1 MSAHPPYAGHGFSY
15 SQPRA
20 AQPRS
25 FTDYKNENLIGLSK
39 ALAANNLAAID
50 NFVSRYEASGP
61 PTGRYSRTVH
71 MVNPILSDAIE
82 MDNAEFA
89 ESLLERGMCVDHSYF
104 RQALEVHAMH
114 CLDLFLR
121 RGYDVNKAEAP
132 TAPRGADL
140 NAHALCDTTTPMSI
154 AVQSGT
160 PELVR
165 ELLEDPRDLVDVGQG
180 DLLHY
185 ALARK
190 TDIVPV
196 LAMLL
201 DHGAP
206 INASLYSHLLG
217 AQNMFCFMPRGPP
230 LHKAADD
237 GNLEAVRFLLSRN
250 ADVSIRDTQGKT
262 ALYYA
267 QNGVHADIV
276 EVLQTA
282 TAEFKPTWTTAA
294 SPSSPHHRHQTS
306 LEQVIDMSTAQE
318 PLGHVERTMARA
330 TFYHIVEH
338 FEQPDP
344 YNTASRATRH
354 TLYSQPRLVRYTYEF
369 ARSAE
374 SQDIFLRSFFGAVG
388 LDLTVDVAN
397 LNFDELLPLFS
408 AFAEY
413 LMDHFFFPLK
423 ASTRK
428 TPQPSP
434 AIHSAVLRAQ
444 GATDRV
450 NAYIGTEERLA
461 TIRAQ
466 CLTRDR
472 YRCIISH
479 QDSLEFD
486 TLEVAHILPHSLM
499 KTSTGVEMDASCQ
512 AVLAVLNMFDHGV
525 VHMINGIDID
535 RPRNGL
541 TLSHMMHNCFGSFR
555 LYFEAVDNQYNTY
568 RILSFKAAD
577 DRALRLPVT
586 RTLFATED
594 RTIDPPS
601 PRLLALH
608 RAIAHILHLSGAGAY
623 IDWIFRDTEERAVR
637 ADGSSALGRMVSLGL
652 GGWLDNTICS

>member
-1 MSAHPPYAGHGFSY
+1 
-15 SQPRA
+15 
-20 AQPRS
+20 
-25 FTDYKNENLIGLSK
+25 
-39 ALAANNLAAID
+39 
-50 NFVSRYEASGP
+50 
-61 PTGRYSRTVH
+61 
-71 MVNPILSDAIE
+71 
-82 MDNAEFA
+82 
-89 ESLLERGMCVDHSYF
+89 
-104 RQALEVHAMH
+104 
-114 CLDLFLR
+114 
-121 RGYDVNKAEAP
+121 
-132 TAPRGADL
+132 
-140 NAHALCDTTTPMSI
+140 
-154 AVQSGT
+154 
-160 PELVR
+160 
-165 ELLEDPRDLVDVGQG
+165 
-180 DLLHY
+180 
-185 ALARK
+185 
-190 TDIVPV
+190 
-196 LAMLL
+196 
-201 DHGAP
+201 
-206 INASLYSHLLG
+206 
-217 AQNMFCFMPRGPP
+217 
-230 LHKAADD
+230 
-237 GNLEAVRFLLSRN
+237 
-250 ADVSIRDTQGKT
+250 
-262 ALYYA
+262 
-267 QNGVHADIV
+267 
-276 EVLQTA
+276 
-282 TAEFKPTWTTAA
+282 
-294 SPSSPHHRHQTS
+294 
-306 LEQVIDMSTAQE
+306 MSTAQE
-318 PLGHVERTMARA
+318 PLGHVERTMART

-388 LDLTVDVAN
+388 LDLAVDVAN
-397 LNFDELLPLFS
+397 LDFDELLPLFS

-413 LMDHFFFPLK
+413 LMDHFFFPCAFVYCVLSDYFHRMDSYTNSGIVK

-444 GATDRV
+444 GATDRA

-461 TIRAQ
+461 TMRAQ
-466 CLTRDR
+466 CLMRDR
-472 YRCIISH
+472 YRCIVSRKFDLFEFGSRTDLRGNDARDDDGVLFSD

-499 KTSTGVEMDASCQ
+499 KTSTGAEMDASRQ
-512 AVLAVLNMFDHGV
+512 AALAVLNMFDHGV
-525 VHMINGIDID
+525 VHMIDGIDID

-555 LYFEAVDNQYNTY
+555 IYFEAVDNQYNTY